1 MILGGTHPHF
11 MTNLDSLWENE
22 GNDFLHM
29 HIAFLLSLF
38 FLQVIQNDGY
48 ENGSSSTKK
57 KGKRANGKQE
67 KKRR

>member
-1 MILGGTHPHF
+1 
-11 MTNLDSLWENE
+11 
-22 GNDFLHM
+22 M
-29 HIAFLLSLF
+29 HIAFLLSLL

-57 KGKRANGKQE
+57 KGKKGKRANGKQE

>member
-1 MILGGTHPHF
+1 
-11 MTNLDSLWENE
+11 
-22 GNDFLHM
+22 M

-48 ENGSSSTKK
+48 ENGCSSTRKKEKK
-57 KGKRANGKQE
+57 KSKRANGEQE

>member
-1 MILGGTHPHF
+1 
-11 MTNLDSLWENE
+11 
-22 GNDFLHM
+22 M

-38 FLQVIQNDGY
+38 FLQVIQNDVY